1 MYLTR
6 FANMSYAFSC
16 LGTSDLYRNLIRVD
30 GVGGGTRER
39 EKKAIVAFSKP
50 HPKYFLRKW
59 LFLILH
65 LHVGSI

>member
-1 MYLTR
+1 M
-6 FANMSYAFSC
+6 NYAFSC
-16 LGTSDLYRNLIRVD
+16 LGISGLYRNLITV
-30 GVGGGTRER
+30 GGAGGGTRER
-39 EKKAIVAFSKP
+39 EKKAIMAFSKP